1 MGLPMTKSSVKVKY
15 LSTTHPNFRDGLLK
29 GNIQNLGENE
39 SIFHM
44 NSHQYYENRPVSSQN
59 KDMIAYC
66 EEELVED
73 YWKNMCLAEFW
84 SQYEI
89 VYGNKSQN
97 KSKKRTSLIPLIN
110 NKGYI
115 RRRSNMAV
123 LRYYLSYDNDEDL
136 ARGLLILFFPFR
148 NEYEEIHLNDVKQ
161 LLKENLQSIEEKRV
175 LFEKYK
181 LMSDLISK
189 INTDIEK
196 NEDIDNED
204 DVDEDIEAKEI
215 ETTNVEDIEDFTQWA
230 KGQAS
235 KDLSKFKNITSICDI
250 NELRDKISSLNN
262 QQRRLFDDFTERSA
276 SLDINEKPVYLFL
289 SGNAGTGKSHLLKVL
304 IEAVKFIKI
313 KPGVDLQKPPVV
325 VMAPTANAAYIIG
338 GKTIDSV
345 LGFLPMDGNKYN
357 EANPS
362 KMAFMKHQFEDLSL
376 LVCDEISMDG
386 SKKLLKINYRLQD
399 ILGGTKQHEY
409 MGGVSFVASGI

>member
-1 MGLPMTKSSVKVKY
+1 M
-15 LSTTHPNFRDGLLK
+15 
-29 GNIQNLGENE
+29 
-39 SIFHM
+39 
-44 NSHQYYENRPVSSQN
+44 
-59 KDMIAYC
+59 
-66 EEELVED
+66 
-73 YWKNMCLAEFW
+73 
-84 SQYEI
+84 
-89 VYGNKSQN
+89 
-97 KSKKRTSLIPLIN
+97 
-110 NKGYI
+110 
-115 RRRSNMAV
+115 
-123 LRYYLSYDNDEDL
+123 
-136 ARGLLILFFPFR
+136 
-148 NEYEEIHLNDVKQ
+148 
-161 LLKENLQSIEEKRV
+161 
-175 LFEKYK
+175 
-181 LMSDLISK
+181 
-189 INTDIEK
+189 
-196 NEDIDNED
+196 
-204 DVDEDIEAKEI
+204 
-215 ETTNVEDIEDFTQWA
+215 
-230 KGQAS
+230 
-235 KDLSKFKNITSICDI
+235 
-250 NELRDKISSLNN
+250 RDKISSLNN

-345 LGFLPMDGNKYN
+345 LGFLPKDGNKYN

-376 LVCDEISMDG
+376 LVCDEISMVG